1 MTLRMNLE
9 KIKLYALSIVIPLA
23 LGGLVGFI
31 TSGSMDYDML
41 IQPPLSPP
49 ALLFPIV
56 WTILYILMGVSYGI
70 LADRDLIDK
79 NTSWIYY
86 IQLFVNLLWPII
98 FFSLKWR
105 LLAFVWIVILD
116 FLVFAMTVMF
126 YNKDKLAGLLQLPYL
141 AWVLFATY
149 LNLSVYLLNR

>member
-1 MTLRMNLE
+1 MTIRMNLE

-23 LGGLVGFI
+23 LGGLIGVI
-31 TSGSMDYDML
+31 TSGSMDYEML
-41 IQPPLSPP
+41 RQPPLSPP
-49 ALLFPIV
+49 GFLFPIV
-56 WTILYILMGVSYGI
+56 WTILYILMGVSYAI
-70 LADRDLIDK
+70 LADKDLLDK

-86 IQLFVNLLWPII
+86 IQLFVNLLWPIL
-98 FFSLKWR
+98 FFILKWR
-105 LLAFVWIVILD
+105 LLAFVWIVVLD

>member
-1 MTLRMNLE
+1 MTIRMNLE
-9 KIKLYALSIVIPLA
+9 KVKLYALSIVIPLV

-31 TSGSMDYDML
+31 TSGSMDYEML
-41 IQPPLSPP
+41 RQPPLSPP
-49 ALLFPIV
+49 GFLFPIV

-70 LADRDLIDK
+70 LADKDLPDK

-86 IQLFVNLLWPII
+86 IQLFVNLLWPIL
-98 FFSLKWR
+98 FFTLKWR

-116 FLVFAMTVMF
+116 FLVFAMTILF
-126 YNKDKLAGLLQLPYL
+126 YNKDKISGLLQIPYL

-149 LNLSVYLLNR
+149 LNLSVYILNR